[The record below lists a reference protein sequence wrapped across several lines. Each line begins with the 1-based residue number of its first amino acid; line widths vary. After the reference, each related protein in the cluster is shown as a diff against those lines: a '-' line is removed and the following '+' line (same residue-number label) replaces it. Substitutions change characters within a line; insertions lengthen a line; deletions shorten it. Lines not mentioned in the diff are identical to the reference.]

1 MNEPERGTIKA
12 CVFDAY
18 GTLLDFNSAVAAYQ
32 DQIGKSAA
40 DVSELWRRKQL
51 EYTWLRSLMRR
62 YEDFWHVT
70 GNALDYALET
80 FGIDDAK
87 LRDNLLEAHRTLS
100 PYPEVPKMLK
110 TLKQAGM
117 TTAILSNG
125 SPQMLADAVDSA
137 EIGDSLDHLFSVEE
151 VGIFKPAPDV
161 YQIAT
166 RSLGL
171 PADNILF
178 MSSNAWDIHGA
189 STFGFRCV
197 WINRGNAPRERLPN
211 GPIEVLE
218 ALERLPEFVAN
229 R

>member
-1 MNEPERGTIKA
+1 MNEREKGTIKA

-32 DQIGKSAA
+32 DQVGDFAA

-62 YEDFWHVT
+62 YKDFWHVT
-70 GNALDYALET
+70 GDALDYALET
-80 FGIDDAK
+80 YGINDAG

-100 PYPEVPKMLK
+100 PYPEVPKMLRA
-110 TLKQAGM
+110 LKEAGT

-125 SPQMLADAVDSA
+125 SPQMLVDAVESA
-137 EIGDSLDHLFSVEE
+137 EIKNSLDYLFSVEE

-161 YQIAT
+161 YQIASS
-166 RSLGL
+166 RLGL
-171 PADNILF
+171 PADSVLF

-197 WINRGNAPRERLPN
+197 WINRGKAPHERLPN
-211 GPIEVLE
+211 GPIKVLE
-218 ALERLPEFVAN
+218 TLEPLPEFVAN
-229 R
+229 S